1 MMRSE
6 HRARRLD
13 ATLCHIFYLAVM
25 LVLAGLAAGL
35 CVTNLHKFHVAL
47 TARHQAEQD
56 NHWLAQQTLHIP
68 HDFTPGGFERVA
80 FQKQN

>member
-25 LVLAGLAAGL
+25 LVLAGLGAGL

-47 TARHQAEQD
+47 TARHQAEQLMMID
-56 NHWLAQQTLHIP
+56 
-68 HDFTPGGFERVA
+68 GFYS
-80 FQKQN
+80 QNGRGPKPKCSR